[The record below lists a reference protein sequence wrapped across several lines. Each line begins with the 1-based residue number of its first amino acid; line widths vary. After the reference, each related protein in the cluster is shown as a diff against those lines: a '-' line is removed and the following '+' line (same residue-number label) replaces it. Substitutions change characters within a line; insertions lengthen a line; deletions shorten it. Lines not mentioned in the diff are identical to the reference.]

1 MHNKSGKKEGKA
13 YWQAIVAREQMNL
26 IVYKKAL
33 ESVINSIKK
42 ATDEL
47 SVKYRIVQDMTD
59 QELESSELVIV
70 IGGDREVLQTFHKIG
85 KAKVPVLGINESNES
100 GFLTEVSIKDFR
112 EVLKKLM
119 DGEYRI
125 EEATRLGVIVDD
137 KELPP
142 ALNEVAVFS
151 SKSATLM
158 EYLLN
163 VDKEVI
169 WRDYSDGVMVSTPT
183 GSTAYSMS
191 AGGPMVLRDVG
202 AFVVVSVNSLDVTR
216 RPLIVSDKSYI
227 EISEISS
234 SHRCEVVVDGTYRI
248 KVAERVDA
256 FKFPEPARFVRPAES
271 SKAME
276 KMVKKVRLAEELL
289 KMPPSAKLI
298 LKTLEYEG
306 PLTQRDLAK
315 KTMLPDRTT
324 RLALA
329 LLVERGLVKRRS
341 TLRDARQKVYN
352 IT

>member
-1 MHNKSGKKEGKA
+1 
-13 YWQAIVAREQMNL
+13 MNL

-42 ATDEL
+42 AVDEFG
-47 SVKYRIVQDMTD
+47 VKYKLVEDIIDQD
-59 QELESSELVIV
+59 LETSELVIV
-70 IGGDREVLQTFHKIG
+70 VGGDREVLQTFHKIG
-85 KAKVPVLGINESNES
+85 KAKLPVLGVNDSNES
-100 GFLTEVSIKDFR
+100 SFLTEISIKNFQ
-112 EVLKKLM
+112 EALKKLI
-119 DGEYRI
+119 DGEYNI
-125 EEATRLGVIVDD
+125 EEATRLNVIVDD

-158 EYLLN
+158 EYLLT

-169 WRDYSDGVMVSTPT
+169 WRDYSDGVIVSTPT

-191 AGGPMVLRDVG
+191 AGGPMVLHDAE
-202 AFVVVSVNSLDVTR
+202 AFAIVSVNSLDVTR
-216 RPLIVSDKSYI
+216 RPLIVSDKSHI
-227 EISEISS
+227 KIGEISS
-234 SHRCEVVVDGTYRI
+234 SHGCEVIVDGTYRA
-248 KVAERVDA
+248 KVRERVEA
-256 FKFPEPARFVRPAES
+256 FKFPEPARFVRPSES
-271 SKAME
+271 SKAMD

-329 LLVERGLVKRRS
+329 LLIERGLVKRRS
-341 TLRDARQKVYN
+341 TLRDARQKVYY

>member
-1 MHNKSGKKEGKA
+1 MS
-13 YWQAIVAREQMNL
+13 L

-33 ESVINSIKK
+33 ESVVNSIKK
-42 ATDEL
+42 AVDEFG
-47 SVKYRIVQDMTD
+47 VKYKLVEDIIDQDLD
-59 QELESSELVIV
+59 ASELVIV
-70 IGGDREVLQTFHKIG
+70 VGEDREVLQTFHKIG
-85 KAKVPVLGINESNES
+85 KAKVPVLGVNDSNES
-100 GFLTEVSIKDFR
+100 SFLTEISIKNFR
-112 EVLKKLM
+112 EAFKKLI
-119 DGEYRI
+119 DGEYKI
-125 EEATRLGVIVDD
+125 EEATRLNVIVDD

-151 SKSATLM
+151 SKSATLI
-158 EYLLN
+158 EYLLT

-169 WRDYSDGVMVSTPT
+169 WRDYSDGVMVSTST

-191 AGGPMVLRDVG
+191 AGGPMVLHDAE
-202 AFVVVSVNSLDVTR
+202 AFVIVSVNSLDVTR

-227 EISEISS
+227 RISEISS
-234 SHRCEVVVDGTYRI
+234 SHGCEVIVDGTYRV
-248 KVAERVDA
+248 KVKEKVEA
-256 FKFPEPARFVRPAES
+256 FKFPEPARFIRPLES

-306 PLTQRDLAK
+306 PLTQKDLAK

-329 LLVERGLVKRRS
+329 LLIERGLVKRRS
-341 TLRDARQKVYN
+341 TLRDARQKVYH

>member
-1 MHNKSGKKEGKA
+1 
-13 YWQAIVAREQMNL
+13 MNL

-33 ESVINSIKK
+33 ESVVGNTKK
-42 ATDEL
+42 ILDEFG
-47 SVKYRIVQDMTD
+47 VKYKIVQDVND
-59 QELESSELVIV
+59 QDLKASEVVIV

-85 KAKVPVLGINESNES
+85 KTKVPVLGINESNES
-100 GFLTEVSIKDFR
+100 SFLTEISIKDFR
-112 EVLKKLM
+112 EAFKKLI
-119 DGEYRI
+119 DGEYQI
-125 EEATRLGVIVDD
+125 EEATRLNVVVDD

-142 ALNEVAVFS
+142 ALNEVALFP

-158 EYLLN
+158 EYLLT

-169 WRDYSDGVMVSTPT
+169 WRDYSDGVIVSTPT

-202 AFVVVSVNSLDVTR
+202 AFVIVSVNSLDVTR
-216 RPLIVSDKSYI
+216 RPLIVPDKSYI
-227 EISEISS
+227 KIGEISS
-234 SHRCEVVVDGTYRI
+234 GHRCEVILDGTYRI
-248 KVAERVDA
+248 KVREKVET
-256 FKFPEPARFVRPAES
+256 FKFPEPAKFVRPAES

-289 KMPPSAKLI
+289 KIPPSAKLV

-329 LLVERGLVKRRS
+329 LLIERGLVKRRS
-341 TLRDARQKVYN
+341 TLRDARQKVYY

>member
-1 MHNKSGKKEGKA
+1 
-13 YWQAIVAREQMNL
+13 MNL

-42 ATDEL
+42 AVDEFG
-47 SVKYRIVQDMTD
+47 VKYKLVQDMID
-59 QELESSELVIV
+59 QDLEASELVIV
-70 IGGDREVLQTFHKIG
+70 VGGDKEVLQAFHKIG
-85 KAKVPVLGINESNES
+85 KVKVPVLGVNDSNES
-100 GFLTEVSIKDFR
+100 SFLTEISIKNFR
-112 EVLKKLM
+112 EAFKKLI
-119 DGEYRI
+119 DGEYKI
-125 EEATRLGVIVDD
+125 EEATRLNVIVDD

-158 EYLLN
+158 EYLLT
-163 VDKEVI
+163 VDKEII
-169 WRDYSDGVMVSTPT
+169 WRDYSDGVIVSTPT

-191 AGGPMVLRDVG
+191 AGGPMVLHG
-202 AFVVVSVNSLDVTR
+202 AEAFVVVSVNSLDVTR

-227 EISEISS
+227 KISEISS
-234 SHRCEVVVDGTYRI
+234 SHGCEVIVDGTYRV
-248 KVAERVDA
+248 KVRERIEA
-256 FKFPEPARFVRPAES
+256 FKFPESARFVRPSES
-271 SKAME
+271 SKIME

-306 PLTQRDLAK
+306 PLTRKDLAK

-329 LLVERGLVKRRS
+329 LLIERGLVRRRS
-341 TLRDARQKVYN
+341 TLRDARQKVYH